1 MRDQSKRQ
9 KRSNLNY
16 FQEPI
21 IWLTCQPEASQETNF
36 KNKVEK
42 WKAKLKE
49 TAQKEVANK
58 ISQKEEEQQQDNLD
72 SDLERVSNKDSQTE
86 EPEEDDDNNLLG

>member
-1 MRDQSKRQ
+1 NDYQG
-9 KRSNLNY
+9 
-16 FQEPI
+16 
-21 IWLTCQPEASQETNF
+21 QPEASQETNF
-36 KNKVEK
+36 KYKVEK

-58 ISQKEEEQQQDNLD
+58 MSQKEEEQQQDNLD

-86 EPEEDDDNNLLG
+86 APEEDDNNLFG